1 VTPSVTQAQP
11 PSWRGVTPLPD
22 MDDAQFRQW
31 AVLLERRTG
40 LSISQTRRSFLVT
53 NIGLRMR
60 EIGCSD
66 YQAYFD
72 LLSTGVRGHAEW
84 SVLVDRL
91 TVHET
96 RFHRQPDSLDLM
108 RESFLPELVARC
120 EPPYSVGAW
129 SVGCS
134 TGEEAYSLA
143 MLIDDFLEQCPPGFR
158 YGVTATDISLP
169 ALTVGRR
176 GIYGGRQLRDLPERL
191 RRKYFTKLDLS
202 ERPGS
207 YRVVESVRARVF
219 FSQLNVLELG
229 RAPRMSMDLI
239 YCQNLLIYFNR
250 QRRMEI
256 LHGLTQRLAPGGL
269 LVLGN
274 GEVAGWSHPQ
284 LQRVPSQHTLAF
296 RNSIDA
302 APDRTE

>member
-1 VTPSVTQAQP
+1 
-11 PSWRGVTPLPD
+11 

-31 AVLLERRTG
+31 AALLEHRTG
-40 LSISQTRRSFLVT
+40 LSISQTRRSFLAT

-60 EIGCSD
+60 EVGCSD
-66 YQAYFD
+66 YQTYFE
-72 LLSTGVRGHAEW
+72 LLRSGIRGHAEW

-96 RFHRQPDSLDLM
+96 RFFRHTDSLSML
-108 RESFLPELVARC
+108 RERFLPELVARR
-120 EPPYSVGAW
+120 EAPYSVGAW
-129 SVGCS
+129 SVGCA

-143 MLIDDFLEQCPPGFR
+143 MLIEDFLEGAKPGFR

-169 ALTVGRR
+169 SLAVGRR
-176 GIYGGRQLRDLPERL
+176 GVYRERQLRELPARFRER
-191 RRKYFTKLDLS
+191 YFAKLEAT
-202 ERPGS
+202 ERS
-207 YRVVESVRARVF
+207 DTYEVVASVRARVF
-219 FSQLNVLELG
+219 FSQLNVLELS
-229 RAPRMSMDLI
+229 RAPRMSMDII

-269 LVLGN
+269 LVLGS
-274 GEVAGWSHPQ
+274 GEVAGWSHTNM
-284 LQRVPSQHTLAF
+284 QRVPSQNTLAF
-296 RNSIDA
+296 QYGIDA

>member
-1 VTPSVTQAQP
+1 MGVTSLATEAEP
-11 PSWRGVTPLPD
+11 PPWRGITPLPE
-22 MDDAQFRQW
+22 MDDTQFLQW
-31 AVLLERRTG
+31 AALLERRTG
-40 LSISQTRRSFLVT
+40 LSVSQTRRSFLVT

-66 YQAYFD
+66 YQSYFD
-72 LLSTGVRGHAEW
+72 LLRLGVRGHAEW

-96 RFHRQPDSLDLM
+96 RFFRHTDSLGFL
-108 RESFLPELVARC
+108 RERFLPDLVARH
-120 EPPYSVGAW
+120 EPPYSVGVW
-129 SVGCS
+129 SVGCA

-143 MLIDDFLEQCPPGFR
+143 MLIDDFFEGAKAGFR

-169 ALTVGRR
+169 SLGVGRR
-176 GIYGGRQLRDLPERL
+176 GIYRERQLRDLPEL
-191 RRKYFTKLDLS
+191 FRKRYFTKMDVA
-202 ERPGS
+202 ERS
-207 YRVVESVRARVF
+207 DTYQVVASLRARVF
-219 FSQLNVLELG
+219 FSQLNVLELS
-229 RAPRMSMDLI
+229 RAPSMSMNII

-269 LVLGN
+269 LVLGS

-284 LQRVPSQHTLAF
+284 LQRVPSQNTLTGPGLA
-296 RNSIDA
+296 R
-302 APDRTE
+302 RRWT